1 MKRHPSRP
9 KPVLQSVKIPE
20 HEQIDLKFIADAT
33 LGTLVTWLR
42 ILGYDT
48 TYDQG
53 TANRQFLR
61 RAQKESRIVL
71 TRKRD
76 LVEKQ
81 FIGRLLVIEHDRVPQ
96 QISEV
101 IEKFA
106 LKPAAGRIFSR
117 CLRCNL
123 TLEKVRKDDV
133 EGLVPEY
140 VYLNLTDFRQCSQCR
155 RVYWAGTH
163 KENACRFLRQHIPAH
178 PL

>member
-1 MKRHPSRP
+1 M
-9 KPVLQSVKIPE
+9 
-20 HEQIDLKFIADAT
+20 
-33 LGTLVTWLR
+33 
-42 ILGYDT
+42 
-48 TYDQG
+48 
-53 TANRQFLR
+53 
-61 RAQKESRIVL
+61 
-71 TRKRD
+71 
-76 LVEKQ
+76 VEKQ

-96 QISEV
+96 QIREV
-101 IEKFA
+101 IETFA
-106 LKPAAGRIFSR
+106 LKPAAGRSFSR

-140 VYLNLTDFRQCSQCR
+140 IYLNLTDFRQCSQCR